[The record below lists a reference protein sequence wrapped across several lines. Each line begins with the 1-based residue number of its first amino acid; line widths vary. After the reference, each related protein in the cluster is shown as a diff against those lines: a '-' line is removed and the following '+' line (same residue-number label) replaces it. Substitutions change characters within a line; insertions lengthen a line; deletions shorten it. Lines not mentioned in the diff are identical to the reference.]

1 MFNKKLFNELKSE
14 KVQILKLLLIKILQM
29 TTNVAMIFL
38 IGKSIEALIS
48 SSFSGSKFILF
59 MLLIMGLNIFLIKI
73 EAGISYKASYRIK
86 NNLRERLMKKV
97 FSFKMEYGSKVS
109 ISEVINLGVEGIEQ
123 LNLFYS
129 ALLPQLLFALI
140 GPVILFCIL
149 SFLNFKIAIIMLLLI
164 PLIPIAIMMVQKL
177 AKKVVKTYWKSYTN
191 LSEVF
196 IDFLYGL
203 TSLEVFNADED
214 YNDLLN
220 EKAEDFRV
228 KTMKLLMMQLNNIT
242 VLDLISYAG
251 SALGIILSIYYYSKG
266 QLSIFAAFSFILLS
280 QEFFL
285 PLRRLGALFHV
296 AMNGI
301 TAANSLFEILDL
313 ESIEDF
319 KNLIQDEKVDVE
331 VKNLNF
337 SYGEKEILKDLNMKI
352 KSNKITAIVGESG
365 CGKSTLAKLVGGF
378 ERNYD
383 GEILYNGL
391 SEISNDSLNENIMLV
406 DNNPYF
412 FKESLRY
419 NLKMANKNADDD
431 KLRQVLEEVGLY
443 SYFKNI
449 GGLDSILESAG
460 NNLSGGQK
468 QRLAIGRA
476 LLKEPK
482 ILILDESISN
492 IDKES
497 EDLILNLIQKLK
509 EKMTIILITHRLNTV
524 LQADYIY
531 YLDNKKVAEEGSFEE
546 ISKGELFSGIY
557 KYQRELEMWG
567 LNEEINWIQKFN
579 RKTPISCGWSKV
591 TNVFC
596 HIFWRKWTHICDHV
610 AITRLILPK

>member
-14 KVQILKLLLIKILQM
+14 KLQILKLLLIKILQM

-38 IGKSIEALIS
+38 IGNSIEALIS

-59 MLLIMGLNIFLIKI
+59 MLLIIGLNIFLIKI
-73 EAGISYKASYRIK
+73 EASISYKASYRIK

-129 ALLPQLLFALI
+129 ALLPQLLFSLI
-140 GPVILFCIL
+140 GPLILFCIL

-164 PLIPIAIMMVQKL
+164 PLIPLAIMMVQKL

-266 QLSIFAAFSFILLS
+266 QLSVFAAFSFILLS

-301 TAANSLFEILDL
+301 TAANSLFEILEI

-406 DNNPYF
+406 DNTPYF

-431 KLRQVLEEVGLY
+431 KLRKVLEEVGLY

-557 KYQRELEMWG
+557 RYQRELEMWG
-567 LNEEINWIQKFN
+567 LNEEINWI
-579 RKTPISCGWSKV
+579 
-591 TNVFC
+591 
-596 HIFWRKWTHICDHV
+596 
-610 AITRLILPK
+610 

>member
-14 KVQILKLLLIKILQM
+14 KLQILKLLLIKILQM

-242 VLDLISYAG
+242 VLDLISYTG

-383 GEILYNGL
+383 GDILYNGL

-468 QRLAIGRA
+468 QRLAIGRV

-567 LNEEINWIQKFN
+567 LNEEIN
-579 RKTPISCGWSKV
+579 
-591 TNVFC
+591 
-596 HIFWRKWTHICDHV
+596 
-610 AITRLILPK
+610 

>member
-1 MFNKKLFNELKSE
+1 MFNKKLLNELKSE
-14 KVQILKLLLIKILQM
+14 KIQILKLLLIKIIQM
-29 TTNVAMIFL
+29 TANVAMIFL
-38 IGKSIEALIS
+38 MGKSIETLIS

-59 MLLIMGLNIFLIKI
+59 MILIIGLNIFLIKI
-73 EAGISYKASYRIK
+73 EASISYKASYRIK
-86 NNLRERLMKKV
+86 NTLRERLMKKV
-97 FSFKMEYGSKVS
+97 FSFKMEYGSKIS

-129 ALLPQLLFALI
+129 ALLPQLLFSLI
-140 GPVILFCIL
+140 GPLILFFIL

-164 PLIPIAIMMVQKL
+164 PLIPIAIIMVQKL

-220 EKAEDFRV
+220 AKAEDFRV

-266 QLSIFAAFSFILLS
+266 QLSVFAAFSFILLS

-313 ESIEDF
+313 DSIEDF
-319 KNLIQDEKVDVE
+319 EDLIQDEKVDIE
-331 VKNLNF
+331 VRNLNF

-365 CGKSTLAKLVGGF
+365 CGKSTLAKLVGGL

-419 NLKMANKNADDD
+419 NLKIANKNADDD
-431 KLRQVLEEVGLY
+431 KLIEVLEEVGLY
-443 SYFKNI
+443 SYFKNV
-449 GGLDSILESAG
+449 GSLDSILESAG

-468 QRLAIGRA
+468 QRLAIGRV

-524 LQADYIY
+524 LHADYIY

-557 KYQRELEMWG
+557 RYQRELEMWG
-567 LNEEINWIQKFN
+567 LNEEIN
-579 RKTPISCGWSKV
+579 
-591 TNVFC
+591 
-596 HIFWRKWTHICDHV
+596 
-610 AITRLILPK
+610 

>member
-14 KVQILKLLLIKILQM
+14 KIQILKLLLIKIIQM

-38 IGKSIEALIS
+38 IGKAIEDLIS
-48 SSFSGSKFILF
+48 SSFSVSKFILF
-59 MLLIMGLNIFLIKI
+59 MLLIIGLNILLIKI
-73 EAGISYKASYRIK
+73 EASISYKASYRIK
-86 NNLRERLMKKV
+86 NTLRERLMKKV
-97 FSFKMEYGSKVS
+97 FSFKMEYGSKIS

-129 ALLPQLLFALI
+129 ALLPQLLFSLI
-140 GPVILFCIL
+140 GPLILFCIL

-164 PLIPIAIMMVQKL
+164 PLIPLAIMMVQKI

-266 QLSIFAAFSFILLS
+266 QLSVFAAFSFILLS

-301 TAANSLFEILDL
+301 TAANSLFEILEI

-406 DNNPYF
+406 DNTPYF

-431 KLRQVLEEVGLY
+431 KLRKVLEEVGLY

-557 KYQRELEMWG
+557 RYQRELEMWG
-567 LNEEINWIQKFN
+567 LNEEINWI
-579 RKTPISCGWSKV
+579 
-591 TNVFC
+591 
-596 HIFWRKWTHICDHV
+596 
-610 AITRLILPK
+610 

>member
-140 GPVILFCIL
+140 GPLILFCIL

-251 SALGIILSIYYYSKG
+251 SALGIILSIYYYSRG

-331 VKNLNF
+331 VKNLSF

-431 KLRQVLEEVGLY
+431 KLIEVLEEVGLY

-557 KYQRELEMWG
+557 RYQRELEMWG
-567 LNEEINWIQKFN
+567 LNEEIN
-579 RKTPISCGWSKV
+579 
-591 TNVFC
+591 
-596 HIFWRKWTHICDHV
+596 
-610 AITRLILPK
+610 

>member
-129 ALLPQLLFALI
+129 ALLPQLLFSLI
-140 GPVILFCIL
+140 GPLILFCIL

-242 VLDLISYAG
+242 VLDLISYVG

-301 TAANSLFEILDL
+301 TAANSLFEILEI

-331 VKNLNF
+331 VKNLSF
-337 SYGEKEILKDLNMKI
+337 SYGEKEILRDLNMKI

-365 CGKSTLAKLVGGF
+365 CGKSTLAKLIGGF

-431 KLRQVLEEVGLY
+431 KLIEVLEEVGLY

-567 LNEEINWIQKFN
+567 LNEEIN
-579 RKTPISCGWSKV
+579 
-591 TNVFC
+591 
-596 HIFWRKWTHICDHV
+596 
-610 AITRLILPK
+610 

>member
-419 NLKMANKNADDD
+419 NLKIANKNADDD
-431 KLRQVLEEVGLY
+431 KLRNVLEEVGFY

-449 GGLDSILESAG
+449 GDLDSILESAG

-476 LLKEPK
+476 ILKEPK

-557 KYQRELEMWG
+557 RYQRELEMWG
-567 LNEEINWIQKFN
+567 LNEEIN
-579 RKTPISCGWSKV
+579 
-591 TNVFC
+591 
-596 HIFWRKWTHICDHV
+596 
-610 AITRLILPK
+610 

>member
-14 KVQILKLLLIKILQM
+14 KLQILKLLLIKILQM

-59 MLLIMGLNIFLIKI
+59 MLLIIGLNIFLIKI
-73 EAGISYKASYRIK
+73 EASISYKASYRIK
-86 NNLRERLMKKV
+86 NTLRERLMKKV

-129 ALLPQLLFALI
+129 ALLPQLLFSLI
-140 GPVILFCIL
+140 GPLILFCIL

-242 VLDLISYAG
+242 VLDLISYTG

-301 TAANSLFEILDL
+301 TAANSLFEILEI

-319 KNLIQDEKVDVE
+319 KNVLKDEKVDVE
-331 VKNLNF
+331 VKNLSF

-378 ERNYD
+378 ERNYN

-431 KLRQVLEEVGLY
+431 KLIEVLEEVGLY

-497 EDLILNLIQKLK
+497 EDLILDLIQKLK

-557 KYQRELEMWG
+557 RYQRGLEMWG
-567 LNEEINWIQKFN
+567 LNEEIN
-579 RKTPISCGWSKV
+579 
-591 TNVFC
+591 
-596 HIFWRKWTHICDHV
+596 
-610 AITRLILPK
+610 

>member
-14 KVQILKLLLIKILQM
+14 KLQILKLLLIKILQM

-59 MLLIMGLNIFLIKI
+59 MLILIGLNIFLIKI
-73 EAGISYKASYRIK
+73 EASISYKASYRIK

-129 ALLPQLLFALI
+129 ALLPQLFFSLI
-140 GPVILFCIL
+140 GPLILFCIL
-149 SFLNFKIAIIMLLLI
+149 SFLNFKIAIIMLSLI
-164 PLIPIAIMMVQKL
+164 PLIPLAIMMVQKL

-191 LSEVF
+191 LAEVF

-242 VLDLISYAG
+242 ALDLISYAG

-266 QLSIFAAFSFILLS
+266 QLSVFAAFSFILLS

-296 AMNGI
+296 AMNSI

-331 VKNLNF
+331 VKNLSF
-337 SYGEKEILKDLNMKI
+337 SYGEKEILRDLNMKI

-391 SEISNDSLNENIMLV
+391 SEISNYSLNENIMLV
-406 DNNPYF
+406 DNTPYF

-419 NLKMANKNADDD
+419 NLKMANKDADDD
-431 KLRQVLEEVGLY
+431 KLIEVLEEVGLY

-557 KYQRELEMWG
+557 RYQRELEMWG
-567 LNEEINWIQKFN
+567 LNEEINWI
-579 RKTPISCGWSKV
+579 
-591 TNVFC
+591 
-596 HIFWRKWTHICDHV
+596 
-610 AITRLILPK
+610 

>member
-14 KVQILKLLLIKILQM
+14 KLQILKLLLIKILQM

-73 EAGISYKASYRIK
+73 EASISYKASYRIK

-97 FSFKMEYGSKVS
+97 FSFKMEYGSKIS

-129 ALLPQLLFALI
+129 ALLPQLLFSII
-140 GPVILFCIL
+140 GPIILFCIL
-149 SFLNFKIAIIMLLLI
+149 SFLDFKIAIIMLLLI
-164 PLIPIAIMMVQKL
+164 PLIPLAIMMVQKL

-251 SALGIILSIYYYSKG
+251 SALGIILSIYYYSRG
-266 QLSIFAAFSFILLS
+266 QLSVFAAFSFILLS

-301 TAANSLFEILDL
+301 TAANSLFEILEI

-319 KNLIQDEKVDVE
+319 EDLLKDEKVDVE
-331 VKNLNF
+331 VKNLSF
-337 SYGEKEILKDLNMKI
+337 SYGEKEVLKDLNMKI

-468 QRLAIGRA
+468 QRLAIGRV

-579 RKTPISCGWSKV
+579 RKTPISCGWFEV
-591 TNVFC
+591 TNGFC
-596 HIFWRKWTHICDHV
+596 HIFWCKWTHICDLV

>member
-14 KVQILKLLLIKILQM
+14 KIQILKLLLIKIIQM
-29 TTNVAMIFL
+29 TSNVAMIFL

-59 MLLIMGLNIFLIKI
+59 MLILIGLNILLIKI
-73 EAGISYKASYRIK
+73 EASISYKASYRIK
-86 NNLRERLMKKV
+86 NTLRERLMKKV
-97 FSFKMEYGSKVS
+97 FSFKMEYGSKIS

-129 ALLPQLLFALI
+129 ALLPQLLFSLI
-140 GPVILFCIL
+140 GPIILFCIL

-266 QLSIFAAFSFILLS
+266 QLSIFATFSFILLS

-331 VKNLNF
+331 VKNLSF

-406 DNNPYF
+406 DNSPYF

-431 KLRQVLEEVGLY
+431 KLIEVLEEVGLY

-509 EKMTIILITHRLNTV
+509 EKMSIILITHRLNTV

-557 KYQRELEMWG
+557 RYQRELEMWG
-567 LNEEINWIQKFN
+567 LNEEINWI
-579 RKTPISCGWSKV
+579 
-591 TNVFC
+591 
-596 HIFWRKWTHICDHV
+596 
-610 AITRLILPK
+610 

>member
-14 KVQILKLLLIKILQM
+14 KIQILKLLLIKILQM
-29 TTNVAMIFL
+29 ATNVSLIFL
-38 IGKSIEALIS
+38 IGKSIESIINS
-48 SSFSGSKFILF
+48 NFSGSKFIFF
-59 MLLIMGLNIFLIKI
+59 MLLIIGLNIFLIKI
-73 EAGISYKASYRIK
+73 EASISYKASYRIK
-86 NNLRERLMKKV
+86 NTLRERLMKKV

-140 GPVILFCIL
+140 GPVILFFIL
-149 SFLNFKIAIIMLLLI
+149 SFLNFKIAIVMLLLI

-242 VLDLISYAG
+242 VLDLVSYAG

-301 TAANSLFEILDL
+301 TAANSLFEILEI

-319 KNLIQDEKVDVE
+319 EDVIKDEKVDIE
-331 VKNLNF
+331 IRNLNF
-337 SYGEKEILKDLNMKI
+337 SYGEKEILKNLNMKI
-352 KSNKITAIVGESG
+352 KANKITAIVGESG
-365 CGKSTLAKLVGGF
+365 CGKSTLAKLVGGIK
-378 ERNYD
+378 RKYD
-383 GEILYNGL
+383 GEILYKGL

-419 NLKMANKNADDD
+419 NLKIANKNADDD
-431 KLRQVLEEVGLY
+431 KLIEVLEEVGLY

-449 GGLDSILESAG
+449 GCLDSKLESAG

-468 QRLAIGRA
+468 QRLAIGRV

-546 ISKGELFSGIY
+546 ISKGKLFSGIY

-567 LNEEINWIQKFN
+567 LNEKIN
-579 RKTPISCGWSKV
+579 
-591 TNVFC
+591 
-596 HIFWRKWTHICDHV
+596 
-610 AITRLILPK
+610 

>member
-14 KVQILKLLLIKILQM
+14 KIQILKLLLIKIIQM
-29 TTNVAMIFL
+29 TSNVAMIFL

-59 MLLIMGLNIFLIKI
+59 MLLLIGLNIFLIKI
-73 EAGISYKASYRIK
+73 EASISYKASYRIK
-86 NNLRERLMKKV
+86 NTLRERLMKKV
-97 FSFKMEYGSKVS
+97 FSFKMEYGNKIS

-129 ALLPQLLFALI
+129 ALLPQLLFSLI
-140 GPVILFCIL
+140 GPLILFCIL

-164 PLIPIAIMMVQKL
+164 PLIPLAIMMVQKL

-266 QLSIFAAFSFILLS
+266 QLSVFAAFSFILLS

-301 TAANSLFEILDL
+301 TAANSLFEILEI

-319 KNLIQDEKVDVE
+319 EEVLKDEKVDVE
-331 VKNLNF
+331 VKNLSF
-337 SYGEKEILKDLNMKI
+337 SYGEKKILKDLNMKI

-431 KLRQVLEEVGLY
+431 KLRKVLEEVGLY
-443 SYFKNI
+443 SYFKNT

-468 QRLAIGRA
+468 QRLAIGRV

-497 EDLILNLIQKLK
+497 EDLILDLIQKLK

-557 KYQRELEMWG
+557 RYQRELEMWG
-567 LNEEINWIQKFN
+567 LNEEINWI
-579 RKTPISCGWSKV
+579 
-591 TNVFC
+591 
-596 HIFWRKWTHICDHV
+596 
-610 AITRLILPK
+610 

>member
-14 KVQILKLLLIKILQM
+14 KLQILKLLLIKILQM

-48 SSFSGSKFILF
+48 SSFSGSNFILF
-59 MLLIMGLNIFLIKI
+59 MLLIIGLNIFLIKI
-73 EAGISYKASYRIK
+73 EASISYKASYRIK

-129 ALLPQLLFALI
+129 ALLPQLLFSLI
-140 GPVILFCIL
+140 GPIILFCIL

-266 QLSIFAAFSFILLS
+266 QLSVFAAFSFILLS

-319 KNLIQDEKVDVE
+319 KNVLKDEKVDVE

-337 SYGEKEILKDLNMKI
+337 SYGEKEILRDLNMKI

-365 CGKSTLAKLVGGF
+365 CGKSTIAKLVGGF

-431 KLRQVLEEVGLY
+431 KLIEVLEEVGLY

-497 EDLILNLIQKLK
+497 EDLILDLIQKLK

-557 KYQRELEMWG
+557 RYQRELEMWG
-567 LNEEINWIQKFN
+567 LNEEIN
-579 RKTPISCGWSKV
+579 
-591 TNVFC
+591 
-596 HIFWRKWTHICDHV
+596 
-610 AITRLILPK
+610 

>member
-14 KVQILKLLLIKILQM
+14 KLQILKLLLIKILQM

-38 IGKSIEALIS
+38 MGKSIEALIS

-59 MLLIMGLNIFLIKI
+59 MLLLIGLNIFLIKI
-73 EAGISYKASYRIK
+73 EASISYKASYRIK

-97 FSFKMEYGSKVS
+97 FSFKMEYGSKIS

-129 ALLPQLLFALI
+129 ALLPQLLFSLI
-140 GPVILFCIL
+140 GPLILFCIL

-266 QLSIFAAFSFILLS
+266 QLSVFAAFSFILLS

-301 TAANSLFEILDL
+301 TAANSLFEILEI

-319 KNLIQDEKVDVE
+319 KNVLKDEKVDVE

-337 SYGEKEILKDLNMKI
+337 SYGEKEILKGLNMKI

-365 CGKSTLAKLVGGF
+365 CGKSTLAKLIGGF

-383 GEILYNGL
+383 GEMLYNGL

-406 DNNPYF
+406 DNTPYF

-431 KLRQVLEEVGLY
+431 KLIEVLEEVGLY

-557 KYQRELEMWG
+557 RYQRELEMWG
-567 LNEEINWIQKFN
+567 LNEEIN
-579 RKTPISCGWSKV
+579 
-591 TNVFC
+591 
-596 HIFWRKWTHICDHV
+596 
-610 AITRLILPK
+610 

>member
-14 KVQILKLLLIKILQM
+14 KLQILKLLIIKILQM

-73 EAGISYKASYRIK
+73 EASISYKASYRIK

-97 FSFKMEYGSKVS
+97 FSFKMEYGSKIS

-129 ALLPQLLFALI
+129 ALLPQLLFSLI
-140 GPVILFCIL
+140 GPIILFCIL
-149 SFLNFKIAIIMLLLI
+149 SFLDFKIAIIMLLLI
-164 PLIPIAIMMVQKL
+164 PLIPLAIMMVQKL

-301 TAANSLFEILDL
+301 TAANSLFEILEI

-331 VKNLNF
+331 VKNLIF

-365 CGKSTLAKLVGGF
+365 CGKSTLAKLIGGF

-419 NLKMANKNADDD
+419 NLKMSNKNADDD
-431 KLRQVLEEVGLY
+431 KLIEVLEEVGLY

-567 LNEEINWIQKFN
+567 LNEEINWI
-579 RKTPISCGWSKV
+579 
-591 TNVFC
+591 
-596 HIFWRKWTHICDHV
+596 
-610 AITRLILPK
+610 

>member
-129 ALLPQLLFALI
+129 ALLPQLLFSLI
-140 GPVILFCIL
+140 GPLILFCIL

-164 PLIPIAIMMVQKL
+164 PLIPLAIMMVQKL

-214 YNDLLN
+214 YNDILN

-301 TAANSLFEILDL
+301 TAANSLFEIL
-313 ESIEDF
+313 EIEGIEDF
-319 KNLIQDEKVDVE
+319 KNVLKDEKVDVE
-331 VKNLNF
+331 VKNLSF
-337 SYGEKEILKDLNMKI
+337 SYGEKEILKGLNMKI

-365 CGKSTLAKLVGGF
+365 CGKSTLAKLIGGF
-378 ERNYD
+378 EKNYD
-383 GEILYNGL
+383 GDILYNGL

-431 KLRQVLEEVGLY
+431 KLIEVLEEVGLY

-557 KYQRELEMWG
+557 RYQRELEMWG
-567 LNEEINWIQKFN
+567 LNEEINWI
-579 RKTPISCGWSKV
+579 
-591 TNVFC
+591 
-596 HIFWRKWTHICDHV
+596 
-610 AITRLILPK
+610 

>member
-14 KVQILKLLLIKILQM
+14 KLQILKLLLIKILQM

-73 EAGISYKASYRIK
+73 EASISYKASYRIK

-97 FSFKMEYGSKVS
+97 FSFKMEYGSKIS

-129 ALLPQLLFALI
+129 ALLPQLLFSLI
-140 GPVILFCIL
+140 GPLILFCIL

-242 VLDLISYAG
+242 VLDLISYTG

-301 TAANSLFEILDL
+301 TAANSLFEILEI

-319 KNLIQDEKVDVE
+319 KNVLKDEKVDVE
-331 VKNLNF
+331 VKNLSF

-378 ERNYD
+378 ERNYN

-431 KLRQVLEEVGLY
+431 KLIEVLEEVGLY

-497 EDLILNLIQKLK
+497 EDLILDLIQKLK

-557 KYQRELEMWG
+557 RYQRELEMWG
-567 LNEEINWIQKFN
+567 LNEEIN
-579 RKTPISCGWSKV
+579 
-591 TNVFC
+591 
-596 HIFWRKWTHICDHV
+596 
-610 AITRLILPK
+610 

>member
-14 KVQILKLLLIKILQM
+14 KIQILKLLLIKIIQM

-73 EAGISYKASYRIK
+73 EASISYKASYRIK

-129 ALLPQLLFALI
+129 ALLPQLLFSLI
-140 GPVILFCIL
+140 GPLILFCLL

-301 TAANSLFEILDL
+301 TAANSLFEILEI

-319 KNLIQDEKVDVE
+319 EDLLKDEKVDVE
-331 VKNLNF
+331 VKNLSF
-337 SYGEKEILKDLNMKI
+337 SYGEKEVLKDLNMKI

-365 CGKSTLAKLVGGF
+365 CGKSTLAKLIGGF

-383 GEILYNGL
+383 GDILYNGL

-431 KLRQVLEEVGLY
+431 KLIEVLEEVGLY

-531 YLDNKKVAEEGSFEE
+531 YLDNKKIAEEGSFEE

-557 KYQRELEMWG
+557 RYQRELEMWG
-567 LNEEINWIQKFN
+567 LNEEIN
-579 RKTPISCGWSKV
+579 
-591 TNVFC
+591 
-596 HIFWRKWTHICDHV
+596 
-610 AITRLILPK
+610 

>member
-14 KVQILKLLLIKILQM
+14 KLQILKLLLIKILQM
-29 TTNVAMIFL
+29 TNNVAMIFL

-59 MLLIMGLNIFLIKI
+59 MLLIIGLNIFLIKI
-73 EAGISYKASYRIK
+73 EASISYKASYRIK

-129 ALLPQLLFALI
+129 ALLPQLLFSLI
-140 GPVILFCIL
+140 GPLILFCIL

-301 TAANSLFEILDL
+301 TAANSLFEILEI

-319 KNLIQDEKVDVE
+319 EDLLKGEKVDVE
-331 VKNLNF
+331 VKNLSF
-337 SYGEKEILKDLNMKI
+337 SYGEKEVLKDLNMKI

-406 DNNPYF
+406 DNTPYF

-431 KLRQVLEEVGLY
+431 KLRKVLEEVGLY

-476 LLKEPK
+476 LLKGPK

-567 LNEEINWIQKFN
+567 LNEEINWI
-579 RKTPISCGWSKV
+579 
-591 TNVFC
+591 
-596 HIFWRKWTHICDHV
+596 
-610 AITRLILPK
+610 

>member
-59 MLLIMGLNIFLIKI
+59 MLLIIGLNIFLIKI
-73 EAGISYKASYRIK
+73 EASISYKASYRIK

-129 ALLPQLLFALI
+129 ALLPQLLFSLI
-140 GPVILFCIL
+140 GPLILFCIL

-177 AKKVVKTYWKSYTN
+177 AKKIVKTYWKSYTN

-220 EKAEDFRV
+220 QKAEDFRV

-266 QLSIFAAFSFILLS
+266 QLSVFAAFSFILLS

-301 TAANSLFEILDL
+301 TAANSLFEILEI

-419 NLKMANKNADDD
+419 NLKMSNKNADDD
-431 KLRQVLEEVGLY
+431 KLIEVLEEVGLY

-468 QRLAIGRA
+468 QRLAIGRV

-546 ISKGELFSGIY
+546 LSKGELFSGIY

-567 LNEEINWIQKFN
+567 LNEEINWI
-579 RKTPISCGWSKV
+579 
-591 TNVFC
+591 
-596 HIFWRKWTHICDHV
+596 
-610 AITRLILPK
+610 

>member
-14 KVQILKLLLIKILQM
+14 KLQILKLLLIKILQM

-59 MLLIMGLNIFLIKI
+59 MLMIIGLNIFLIKI
-73 EAGISYKASYRIK
+73 EASISYKASYRIK
-86 NNLRERLMKKV
+86 NTLRERLMKKV
-97 FSFKMEYGSKVS
+97 FSFKMEYGSKLS

-129 ALLPQLLFALI
+129 ALLPQLLFSLI
-140 GPVILFCIL
+140 GPLILFCLL

-251 SALGIILSIYYYSKG
+251 SALGIILSIYYYSRG

-301 TAANSLFEILDL
+301 TAANSLFEILEI

-331 VKNLNF
+331 VKNLSF
-337 SYGEKEILKDLNMKI
+337 SYGEKEILRDLNMKI

-365 CGKSTLAKLVGGF
+365 CGKSTLAKLIGGF

-431 KLRQVLEEVGLY
+431 KLIEVLEEVGLY

-524 LQADYIY
+524 LRADYIY

-567 LNEEINWIQKFN
+567 LNEEIN
-579 RKTPISCGWSKV
+579 
-591 TNVFC
+591 
-596 HIFWRKWTHICDHV
+596 
-610 AITRLILPK
+610 

>member
-14 KVQILKLLLIKILQM
+14 KLQILKLLLIKILQM

-59 MLLIMGLNIFLIKI
+59 MLLIIGLNIFLIKI

-140 GPVILFCIL
+140 GPIILFCIL

-251 SALGIILSIYYYSKG
+251 SALGIILSIYYYYKG
-266 QLSIFAAFSFILLS
+266 QLSVFAAFSFILLS

-301 TAANSLFEILDL
+301 TAANSLFEILEI

-331 VKNLNF
+331 VKNLSF
-337 SYGEKEILKDLNMKI
+337 SYGGKEILKDLNMKI

-431 KLRQVLEEVGLY
+431 KLIEVLEEVGLY

-557 KYQRELEMWG
+557 RYQRELEMWG
-567 LNEEINWIQKFN
+567 LNEKIN
-579 RKTPISCGWSKV
+579 
-591 TNVFC
+591 
-596 HIFWRKWTHICDHV
+596 
-610 AITRLILPK
+610 

>member
-1 MFNKKLFNELKSE
+1 GVKMFNKKLFNELRSE
-14 KVQILKLLLIKILQM
+14 KIQILKLLLIKIIQM
-29 TTNVAMIFL
+29 ATNVAMIFL
-38 IGKSIEALIS
+38 IGKSIESVINAN
-48 SSFSGSKFILF
+48 FSGLKYIIL
-59 MLLIMGLNIFLIKI
+59 MLLIIGLNIFLIKI
-73 EAGISYKASYRIK
+73 ESSISYNASYRIK
-86 NNLRERLMKKV
+86 NTLRERLINKV
-97 FSFKMEYGSKVS
+97 FSFKMEYGSKIS

-129 ALLPQLLFALI
+129 ALLPQLLFSLI
-140 GPVILFCIL
+140 GPLILFFIL

-164 PLIPIAIMMVQKL
+164 PLIPLAIMMVQKL

-266 QLSIFAAFSFILLS
+266 QISVFTAFSFILLS

-301 TAANSLFEILDL
+301 TAANSLFEILEI

-319 KNLIQDEKVDVE
+319 EDVIKDEKVDVE
-331 VKNLNF
+331 VKNLSF
-337 SYGEKEILKDLNMKI
+337 SYREKEILKDLNMKI

-431 KLRQVLEEVGLY
+431 KLIEVLEEVGLY
-443 SYFKNI
+443 SYFKNT

-468 QRLAIGRA
+468 QRLAIGRV

-546 ISKGELFSGIY
+546 LSKGELFSGIY

-567 LNEEINWIQKFN
+567 LNEEIN
-579 RKTPISCGWSKV
+579 
-591 TNVFC
+591 
-596 HIFWRKWTHICDHV
+596 
-610 AITRLILPK
+610 

>member
-14 KVQILKLLLIKILQM
+14 KIQILKLLLIKIIQM

-59 MLLIMGLNIFLIKI
+59 MLLLIGLNIFLIKI
-73 EAGISYKASYRIK
+73 EASISYKASYRIK

-97 FSFKMEYGSKVS
+97 FSFKMEYGSKIS

-129 ALLPQLLFALI
+129 ALLPQLLFSLI
-140 GPVILFCIL
+140 GPIILFCIL
-149 SFLNFKIAIIMLLLI
+149 SFLDFKIAIIMLLLI
-164 PLIPIAIMMVQKL
+164 PLIPLAIMMVQKL

-251 SALGIILSIYYYSKG
+251 SALGIILSIYYYSRG
-266 QLSIFAAFSFILLS
+266 QLSVFAAFSFILLS

-301 TAANSLFEILDL
+301 TAANSLFEILEI

-431 KLRQVLEEVGLY
+431 KLIEVLEEVGLY

-557 KYQRELEMWG
+557 RYQRELEMWG
-567 LNEEINWIQKFN
+567 LNEEINWI
-579 RKTPISCGWSKV
+579 
-591 TNVFC
+591 
-596 HIFWRKWTHICDHV
+596 
-610 AITRLILPK
+610 

>member
-14 KVQILKLLLIKILQM
+14 KIQILKLLLIKILQM

-59 MLLIMGLNIFLIKI
+59 MLLIIGLNIFLIKI
-73 EAGISYKASYRIK
+73 EASISYKASYRIK
-86 NNLRERLMKKV
+86 NTLRERLMKKV

-129 ALLPQLLFALI
+129 ALLPQLLFSLI
-140 GPVILFCIL
+140 GPLILFCIL

-242 VLDLISYAG
+242 VLDLISYTG

-301 TAANSLFEILDL
+301 TAANSLFEILEI

-319 KNLIQDEKVDVE
+319 KNVLKDEKVDVE
-331 VKNLNF
+331 VKNLSF

-378 ERNYD
+378 ERNYN

-431 KLRQVLEEVGLY
+431 KLIEVLEEVGLY

-567 LNEEINWIQKFN
+567 LNEEINWI
-579 RKTPISCGWSKV
+579 
-591 TNVFC
+591 
-596 HIFWRKWTHICDHV
+596 
-610 AITRLILPK
+610 

>member
-1 MFNKKLFNELKSE
+1 MFNKKLLNELKSE
-14 KVQILKLLLIKILQM
+14 KIQILKLLLIKIIQM
-29 TTNVAMIFL
+29 TANVAMIFL
-38 IGKSIEALIS
+38 MGKSIEALIS

-59 MLLIMGLNIFLIKI
+59 MILIIGLNIFLIKI
-73 EAGISYKASYRIK
+73 EASISYKASYRIK
-86 NNLRERLMKKV
+86 NTLRKRLMKKV
-97 FSFKMEYGSKVS
+97 FSFKMEYGSKIS

-129 ALLPQLLFALI
+129 VLLPQLLFSLI
-140 GPVILFCIL
+140 GPLILFFIL

-220 EKAEDFRV
+220 AKAEDFRV

-266 QLSIFAAFSFILLS
+266 QLSVFAAFSFILLS

-301 TAANSLFEILDL
+301 TAANSLFEILEI

-319 KNLIQDEKVDVE
+319 KDVLKDEEVDLE
-331 VKNLNF
+331 VRNLNF

-365 CGKSTLAKLVGGF
+365 CGKSTLAKLVGGL

-412 FKESLRY
+412 FRESLRY
-419 NLKMANKNADDD
+419 NLKIANKNADDD
-431 KLRQVLEEVGLY
+431 KLIEVLEEVGLY

-468 QRLAIGRA
+468 QRLAIGRV

-524 LQADYIY
+524 LHADYIY

-557 KYQRELEMWG
+557 RYQRELEMWG
-567 LNEEINWIQKFN
+567 LNEEIN
-579 RKTPISCGWSKV
+579 
-591 TNVFC
+591 
-596 HIFWRKWTHICDHV
+596 
-610 AITRLILPK
+610 

>member
-14 KVQILKLLLIKILQM
+14 KLQILKLLLIKILQM

-48 SSFSGSKFILF
+48 SSFIGSKFILF
-59 MLLIMGLNIFLIKI
+59 MLLIIGLNIFLIKI
-73 EAGISYKASYRIK
+73 EASISYKASYRIK

-129 ALLPQLLFALI
+129 ALLPQLLFSLI
-140 GPVILFCIL
+140 GPLILFCIL

-164 PLIPIAIMMVQKL
+164 PLIPLAIMMVQKL

-266 QLSIFAAFSFILLS
+266 QLSVFAAFSFILLS

-319 KNLIQDEKVDVE
+319 KNVLKDEKVDVE

-337 SYGEKEILKDLNMKI
+337 SYGEKEILKGLNMKI

-365 CGKSTLAKLVGGF
+365 CGKSTLAKLIGGF

-383 GEILYNGL
+383 GDILYNGL

-431 KLRQVLEEVGLY
+431 KLIEVLEEVGLY

-557 KYQRELEMWG
+557 RYQRELEMWG
-567 LNEEINWIQKFN
+567 LNEEINWI
-579 RKTPISCGWSKV
+579 
-591 TNVFC
+591 
-596 HIFWRKWTHICDHV
+596 
-610 AITRLILPK
+610 

>member
-14 KVQILKLLLIKILQM
+14 KIQILKLLLIKILQM

-59 MLLIMGLNIFLIKI
+59 MILIIGLNIFLIKI
-73 EAGISYKASYRIK
+73 EASISYKASYRIK

-419 NLKMANKNADDD
+419 NLKIANKNADDD
-431 KLRQVLEEVGLY
+431 KLRNVLEEVGFY

-449 GGLDSILESAG
+449 GDLDSILESAG

-476 LLKEPK
+476 ILKEPK

-557 KYQRELEMWG
+557 RYQRELEMWG
-567 LNEEINWIQKFN
+567 LNEEINWI
-579 RKTPISCGWSKV
+579 
-591 TNVFC
+591 
-596 HIFWRKWTHICDHV
+596 
-610 AITRLILPK
+610 

>member
-14 KVQILKLLLIKILQM
+14 KIQILKLLLIKIIQM

-59 MLLIMGLNIFLIKI
+59 MLLLIGLNIFLIKI
-73 EAGISYKASYRIK
+73 EASISYKASYRIK

-97 FSFKMEYGSKVS
+97 FSFKMEYGSKIS

-129 ALLPQLLFALI
+129 ALLPQLLFSLI
-140 GPVILFCIL
+140 GPLILFCIL
-149 SFLNFKIAIIMLLLI
+149 SFLDFKIAIIMLLLI
-164 PLIPIAIMMVQKL
+164 PLIPLAIMMVQKL

-251 SALGIILSIYYYSKG
+251 SALGIILSIYYYSRG
-266 QLSIFAAFSFILLS
+266 QLSVFAAFSFILLS

-301 TAANSLFEILDL
+301 TAANSLFEILEI

-319 KNLIQDEKVDVE
+319 EDLLKDEKVDVE
-331 VKNLNF
+331 VKNLSF
-337 SYGEKEILKDLNMKI
+337 SYGEKEVLKDLNMKI

-406 DNNPYF
+406 DNTPYF

-431 KLRQVLEEVGLY
+431 KLRKVLEEVGLY

-476 LLKEPK
+476 LLKGPK

-567 LNEEINWIQKFN
+567 LNEEIN
-579 RKTPISCGWSKV
+579 
-591 TNVFC
+591 
-596 HIFWRKWTHICDHV
+596 
-610 AITRLILPK
+610 

>member
-14 KVQILKLLLIKILQM
+14 KLQILKLLLIKILQM

-73 EAGISYKASYRIK
+73 EASISYKASYRIK

-97 FSFKMEYGSKVS
+97 FSFKMEYGSKIS

-129 ALLPQLLFALI
+129 ALLPQLLFSII
-140 GPVILFCIL
+140 GPIILFCIL
-149 SFLNFKIAIIMLLLI
+149 SFLDFKIAIIMLLLI
-164 PLIPIAIMMVQKL
+164 PLIPLAIMMVQKL

-251 SALGIILSIYYYSKG
+251 SALGIILSIYYYSRG
-266 QLSIFAAFSFILLS
+266 QLSVFAAFSFILLS

-301 TAANSLFEILDL
+301 TAANSLFEILEI

-319 KNLIQDEKVDVE
+319 EDLLKDEKVDVE
-331 VKNLNF
+331 VKNLSF
-337 SYGEKEILKDLNMKI
+337 SYGEKEVLKDLNMKI

-468 QRLAIGRA
+468 QRLAIGRV

-567 LNEEINWIQKFN
+567 LNEEIN
-579 RKTPISCGWSKV
+579 
-591 TNVFC
+591 
-596 HIFWRKWTHICDHV
+596 
-610 AITRLILPK
+610 

>member
-14 KVQILKLLLIKILQM
+14 KLQILKLLLIKILQM

-59 MLLIMGLNIFLIKI
+59 MLMIIGLNIFLIKI
-73 EAGISYKASYRIK
+73 EASISYKASYRIK
-86 NNLRERLMKKV
+86 NTLRERLMKKV
-97 FSFKMEYGSKVS
+97 FSFKMEYGSKLS

-129 ALLPQLLFALI
+129 ALLPQLLFSLI
-140 GPVILFCIL
+140 GPLILFCLL

-251 SALGIILSIYYYSKG
+251 SALGIILSIYYYSRG

-301 TAANSLFEILDL
+301 TAANSLFEILEI

-331 VKNLNF
+331 VKNLSF
-337 SYGEKEILKDLNMKI
+337 SYGEKEILRDLNMKI

-365 CGKSTLAKLVGGF
+365 CGKSTLAKLIGGF

-431 KLRQVLEEVGLY
+431 KLIEVLEEVGLY

-524 LQADYIY
+524 LRADYIY

-567 LNEEINWIQKFN
+567 LNEEINWI
-579 RKTPISCGWSKV
+579 
-591 TNVFC
+591 
-596 HIFWRKWTHICDHV
+596 
-610 AITRLILPK
+610 

>member
-14 KVQILKLLLIKILQM
+14 KIQILKLLLIKIIQM

-59 MLLIMGLNIFLIKI
+59 MLLIIGLNIFLIKI
-73 EAGISYKASYRIK
+73 EASISYKASYRIK
-86 NNLRERLMKKV
+86 NTLRERLIKKV
-97 FSFKMEYGSKVS
+97 FSFKMEYGSKIS

-123 LNLFYS
+123 LNLFYA
-129 ALLPQLLFALI
+129 ALLPQLLFSLI
-140 GPVILFCIL
+140 GPLILFFIL

-164 PLIPIAIMMVQKL
+164 PLIPLAIMMVQKL

-266 QLSIFAAFSFILLS
+266 QLSVFAAFSFILLS

-301 TAANSLFEILDL
+301 TAANSLFKILEI

-319 KNLIQDEKVDVE
+319 KDVIKDKEVDLE
-331 VKNLNF
+331 VKNLSF

-352 KSNKITAIVGESG
+352 KSKKITAIVGESG
-365 CGKSTLAKLVGGF
+365 CGKSTLAKLVAGF
-378 ERNYD
+378 QRNYD

-419 NLKMANKNADDD
+419 NLKIANKNADDD
-431 KLRQVLEEVGLY
+431 KLIEVLEEVGLY

-468 QRLAIGRA
+468 QRLAIGRV

-524 LQADYIY
+524 VHADYIY
-531 YLDNKKVAEEGSFEE
+531 YLDNKKVAEEGDFEE

-557 KYQRELEMWG
+557 RYQRELEMWG
-567 LNEEINWIQKFN
+567 LNEEIN
-579 RKTPISCGWSKV
+579 
-591 TNVFC
+591 
-596 HIFWRKWTHICDHV
+596 
-610 AITRLILPK
+610 

>member
-59 MLLIMGLNIFLIKI
+59 MLLIIGLNIFLIKI
-73 EAGISYKASYRIK
+73 EASISYKASYRIK

-129 ALLPQLLFALI
+129 ALLPQLLFSLI
-140 GPVILFCIL
+140 GPLILFCIL

-301 TAANSLFEILDL
+301 TAANSLFEIL
-313 ESIEDF
+313 EIERIEDF

-365 CGKSTLAKLVGGF
+365 CGKSTLAKLIGGF

-431 KLRQVLEEVGLY
+431 KLIEVLEEVGLY

-476 LLKEPK
+476 ILKEPK

-492 IDKES
+492 IDKDS

-557 KYQRELEMWG
+557 RYQRGLEMWG
-567 LNEEINWIQKFN
+567 LNEEIN
-579 RKTPISCGWSKV
+579 
-591 TNVFC
+591 
-596 HIFWRKWTHICDHV
+596 
-610 AITRLILPK
+610 

>member
-14 KVQILKLLLIKILQM
+14 KLQILKLLLIKILQM

-59 MLLIMGLNIFLIKI
+59 MLLIIGLNIFLIKI
-73 EAGISYKASYRIK
+73 EASISYKASYRIK

-129 ALLPQLLFALI
+129 ALLPQLLFSLI
-140 GPVILFCIL
+140 GPLILFCIL

-164 PLIPIAIMMVQKL
+164 PLIPLAIMMVQKL

-266 QLSIFAAFSFILLS
+266 QLSVFAAFSFILLS

-301 TAANSLFEILDL
+301 TAANSLFEILEI
-313 ESIEDF
+313 ESIEDL

-406 DNNPYF
+406 DNTPYF

-431 KLRQVLEEVGLY
+431 KLRKVLEEVGLY

-468 QRLAIGRA
+468 QRLALLTACLSGRK
-476 LLKEPK
+476 L
-482 ILILDESISN
+482 IILDEPTSGLDYKRMNDIS
-492 IDKES
+492 
-497 EDLILNLIQKLK
+497 Q
-509 EKMTIILITHRLNTV
+509 IIKRYSKTYPFAIITHDIELIFKVCNSV
-524 LQADYIY
+524 LMLGKNGY
-531 YLDNKKVAEEGSFEE
+531 KKVNIQGHEKE
-546 ISKGELFSGIY
+546 I
-557 KYQRELEMWG
+557 LEFIKDG
-567 LNEEINWIQKFN
+567 LI
-579 RKTPISCGWSKV
+579 V
-591 TNVFC
+591 
-596 HIFWRKWTHICDHV
+596 
-610 AITRLILPK
+610 

>member
-14 KVQILKLLLIKILQM
+14 KLQILKLLLIKILQM

-59 MLLIMGLNIFLIKI
+59 MLLIIGLNIFLIKI
-73 EAGISYKASYRIK
+73 EASISYKASYRIK

-97 FSFKMEYGSKVS
+97 FSFKMEYGSKIS

-129 ALLPQLLFALI
+129 ALLPQLLFSLI
-140 GPVILFCIL
+140 GPIILFCIL

-164 PLIPIAIMMVQKL
+164 PLIPLAIMMVQKL

-266 QLSIFAAFSFILLS
+266 QLSVFAAFSFILLS

-301 TAANSLFEILDL
+301 TAANSLFEILEI

-319 KNLIQDEKVDVE
+319 EEVLKDEKVDVE
-331 VKNLNF
+331 VKNLSF
-337 SYGEKEILKDLNMKI
+337 SYGEKKILKDLNMKI

-431 KLRQVLEEVGLY
+431 KLRKVLEEVGLY
-443 SYFKNI
+443 SYFKNT

-497 EDLILNLIQKLK
+497 EDLILDLIQKLK

-557 KYQRELEMWG
+557 RYQRELEMWG
-567 LNEEINWIQKFN
+567 LNEEINWI
-579 RKTPISCGWSKV
+579 
-591 TNVFC
+591 
-596 HIFWRKWTHICDHV
+596 
-610 AITRLILPK
+610 

>member
-14 KVQILKLLLIKILQM
+14 KIQILKLLLIKIIQM

-38 IGKSIEALIS
+38 IGKAIEDLIS
-48 SSFSGSKFILF
+48 SSFSVSKFILF
-59 MLLIMGLNIFLIKI
+59 MLLIIGLNILLIKI
-73 EAGISYKASYRIK
+73 EASISYKASYRIK
-86 NNLRERLMKKV
+86 NTLRERLMKKV
-97 FSFKMEYGSKVS
+97 FSFKMEYGSKIS

-129 ALLPQLLFALI
+129 ALLPQLLFSLI
-140 GPVILFCIL
+140 GPLILFCIL

-164 PLIPIAIMMVQKL
+164 PLIPLAIMMVQKI

-266 QLSIFAAFSFILLS
+266 QLSVFAAFSFILLS

-301 TAANSLFEILDL
+301 TAANSLFEILEI

-319 KNLIQDEKVDVE
+319 EDLLKDEKVDVE
-331 VKNLNF
+331 VKNLSF
-337 SYGEKEILKDLNMKI
+337 SYGEKEILKDLNMEI

-431 KLRQVLEEVGLY
+431 KLIEVLEEVGLY
-443 SYFKNI
+443 SYFKNT

-468 QRLAIGRA
+468 QRLAIGRV

-557 KYQRELEMWG
+557 RYQRELEMWG
-567 LNEEINWIQKFN
+567 LNEEIN
-579 RKTPISCGWSKV
+579 
-591 TNVFC
+591 
-596 HIFWRKWTHICDHV
+596 
-610 AITRLILPK
+610 